1 MQDAEPSSEETPS
14 EVLTPGTMVGEY
26 RIEGRI
32 GEGGFGAVYRAHHP
46 LIAKDAAVKV
56 LSAGY
61 AARPEH
67 VSRFLAEAR
76 AANQIGHPNIV
87 DIFSFGRL
95 EDGRHYFVMEL
106 VDGVS
111 LREWAREPV
120 SLPQA
125 LPILERIARAL
136 QAAHDHGIVHRDLKP
151 ANVLLAWQ
159 DDELD
164 LKLIDFGIAKLVDQD
179 PGHRTR
185 TGAFLGTPD
194 YMSPE
199 QCRSQAIDHRSD
211 IYAFGVLAY
220 RLITGRKL
228 FEGDS
233 AMDVMVCHMSEAPP
247 RASEVRP
254 GLPPAFDDALAALLA
269 KAPDDRPSSI
279 TEAYRRLADAAV
291 GQSAPGQTAEGQAAE
306 GSATTRR
313 SGFYWLAA
321 GAVMLAGLGLYTL
334 IKPTTQPPVDA
345 QPEEPEPPAPTTPP
359 APRPAP
365 STSSTP
371 VPPPSPAPVVVPA
384 PVRPAPV
391 VAPPSPPP
399 PPQGGSRDD
408 LEF

>member
-1 MQDAEPSSEETPS
+1 MTKETPT
-14 EVLTPGTMVGEY
+14 EVLPPGTMVGEY
-26 RIEGRI
+26 RIEERI

-111 LREWAREPV
+111 LRDWARAPV
-120 SLPQA
+120 PLPQA

-151 ANVLLAWQ
+151 ANVLLSWQ
-159 DDELD
+159 DDELE
-164 LKLIDFGIAKLVDQD
+164 LKLIDFGIAKLIDQD

-233 AMDVMVCHMSEAPP
+233 AMDVMVCHMSEPP
-247 RASEVRP
+247 PLPSTALP
-254 GLPPAFDDALAALLA
+254 GLPAALDDAFSELLA
-269 KAPDDRPSSI
+269 KSPDDRPPSI
-279 TEAYRRLADAAV
+279 MEAYRRVADAAV
-291 GQSAPGQTAEGQAAE
+291 GHGAPGKTAEGTLAPPE
-306 GSATTRR
+306 RR
-313 SGFYWLAA
+313 PPLLWLAVGA
-321 GAVMLAGLGLYTL
+321 GTVLGAIGLWMLALPAPHTSPDPVAPEAPDPP
-334 IKPTTQPPVDA
+334 PTST
-345 QPEEPEPPAPTTPP
+345 PAPT
-359 APRPAP
+359 
-365 STSSTP
+365 STSTP
-371 VPPPSPAPVVVPA
+371 IPPPLPAPVVLPA
-384 PVRPAPV
+384 PAPAPI
-391 VAPPSPPP
+391 APPPAPPP
-399 PPQGGSRDD
+399 PPPPRGGSRDD